1 MLVVILL
8 CTGWLILCGTYAL
21 LHNEIKLTDEQIQNS
36 SGEHEGISLISIWKK
51 S

>member
-1 MLVVILL
+1 MLVLLLFILYYIAL
-8 CTGWLILCGTYAL
+8 YWAL

-36 SGEHEGISLISIWKK
+36 SGEHEGIALISIWKK